1 MFRGLQVWEKLDKK
15 FLDPTKVRKGV
26 KKDLASLNRKKLGD
40 TKYLVSMVD
49 KLLDAESLLDSV
61 GMAHWLRQEDK
72 VPEYEDMLTKAELL
86 EWVRLLQ
93 SVWLAPDLPVSFFFF
108 LMESTISTSSSLWL
122 GV

>member
-1 MFRGLQVWEKLDKK
+1 M
-15 FLDPTKVRKGV
+15 
-26 KKDLASLNRKKLGD
+26 
-40 TKYLVSMVD
+40 
-49 KLLDAESLLDSV
+49 DAESLLDSV

-108 LMESTISTSSSLWL
+108 LMESTISTSLPLWL
-122 GV
+122 GLHIKFVKPLSFNGTLVHWRYELDCQKFKFFFIYLQCLY

>member
-1 MFRGLQVWEKLDKK
+1 M
-15 FLDPTKVRKGV
+15 
-26 KKDLASLNRKKLGD
+26 
-40 TKYLVSMVD
+40 
-49 KLLDAESLLDSV
+49 DAESLLDSV
-61 GMAHWLRQEDK
+61 GMAHWLRQEDE

-122 GV
+122 GGIAMVAYFCQATIFQWYIGPLAL